1 MSARNVERYSPMKVV
16 IFVCELGVLVP
27 LDLLKYGDV
36 TIFEGVVG
44 PSSLRNN
51 RKKISQVNTNVIQE
65 RER

>member
-1 MSARNVERYSPMKVV
+1 MKVV